1 MTTSRKRLG
10 VEKILCDVT
19 TNASV
24 VLANEGGVGNRPV
37 LENVPRF
44 HDHPGSAGVQGQLM
58 IAAEVRYFSHFPI
71 MDFYH
76 VIGSDQSHYEVIAGN
91 PVYRAFEKINKIFVL
106 NK

>member
-44 HDHPGSAGVQGQLM
+44 HDHPGKHAGVQDQLV
-58 IAAEVRYFSHFPI
+58 ITAEVRYFSNFPI
-71 MDFYH
+71 
-76 VIGSDQSHYEVIAGN
+76 IGVYPVTVSVQSHYEVIAGN
-91 PVYRAFEKINKIFVL
+91 PVYRAFEKGFD
-106 NK
+106 